1 VTATWNDQPPH
12 TPPAADPTNPV
23 NPPTSTE
30 PTYPADPTNPTNP
43 TVGGS
48 PYQWYS
54 SSVGAPSTPP
64 TPPSPSSPP
73 LKRGGGVRVVL
84 ATVAIAALLGAG
96 FGARGLIDANQ
107 VTQVV
112 PAATNT
118 NTAAA
123 VSAGPSTPLVSG
135 NDDEPVT
142 AVAKA
147 LGPSVVQIK
156 RADALGSGVIYD
168 SSGLILTNA
177 HVVDTAKTVSVQ
189 LGDGTTLDGTVLGT
203 DTGTDVAVIRVQPT
217 TPLTAASLATQPAEV
232 GQLAI
237 ALGSPFGLDHSVTAG
252 VVSAVNR
259 PVNGESG
266 VVASMIQTDAPI
278 NPGNSGGALA
288 NRKGEVIGLNT
299 LIFSQSGENNGIGF
313 AIPIDHVKTVADK
326 IVNGDNL
333 DRAFLGVASQPTTDG
348 KAGAVIAQ
356 VEAGSA
362 AAKGGLQ
369 AGDVVTAVDT
379 TPIKQAEDLSAVIGT
394 HGPGDQVSL
403 TVQRNGAETKV
414 SVTLAA
420 RPAEATPT
428 PTTTAPT
435 RSRTR

>member
-1 VTATWNDQPPH
+1 VTATWNDQPPQA
-12 TPPAADPTNPV
+12 PPAAEPTEPTDPTNPI
-23 NPPTSTE
+23 NPTIPT
-30 PTYPADPTNPTNP
+30 DPTNAGP
-43 TVGGS
+43 

-54 SSVGAPSTPP
+54 AGVGAPSTPP
-64 TPPSPSSPP
+64 APPSPSSPP
-73 LKRGGGVRVVL
+73 PKRGGGVRVVL
-84 ATVAIAALLGAG
+84 ATVAIAALVGAG

-107 VTQVV
+107 VNQVV
-112 PAATNT
+112 PAAAS
-118 NTAAA
+118 TAAA

-156 RADALGSGVIYD
+156 RSDALGSGVIYD

-217 TPLTAASLATQPAEV
+217 TQLTAASLATQPAEV

-259 PVNGESG
+259 PVNSESG

-326 IVNGDNL
+326 LVNGDKL
-333 DRAFLGVASQPTTDG
+333 DRAFLGVATKPTTDG

-356 VEAGSA
+356 VEADSA

-369 AGDVVTAVDT
+369 VGDVVTAVDA
-379 TPIKQAEDLSAVIGT
+379 TPIRQAEDLSAVIGT

-420 RPAEATPT
+420 RPAQAT
-428 PTTTAPT
+428 PTTTTPT